1 MTARE
6 KRIAEL
12 DEQRRCLEQLTEYD
26 IGCDVWV
33 RDCLDD
39 AWEGPFTFRG
49 FSSSDHYPVEVND
62 GAQFYR
68 HATKTPPIEPQ
79 KITLRRWDGR
89 KCTLSDDAVVLFR
102 YRDGTRVVS
111 SVEVIPSDH
120 WSWNNTDSKDDI
132 THYAPIEI
140 EVED

>member
-1 MTARE
+1 MTTRE

-12 DEQRRCLEQLTEYD
+12 DEQRRCLEQLTED
-26 IGCDVWV
+26 DVGCDVWV
-33 RDCLDD
+33 RDNMELLWCGPYRFQGLD
-39 AWEGPFTFRG
+39 EGRFMFAA
-49 FSSSDHYPVEVND
+49 N
-62 GAQFYR
+62 GAYWLF
-68 HATKTPPIEPQ
+68 ATKTPPIEPQ

-140 EVED
+140 EVEE

>member
-1 MTARE
+1 MTTRE

-12 DEQRRCLEQLTEYD
+12 DEQRRCLEQLTED
-26 IGCDVWV
+26 DVGCDVWV
-33 RDCLDD
+33 RDELSLP
-39 AWEGPFTFRG
+39 WSGPYSFQGFDSGRYTFAA
-49 FSSSDHYPVEVND
+49 D
-62 GAQFYR
+62 GSTWLF
-68 HATKTPPIEPQ
+68 ATKTPPIEPQ

-89 KCTLSDDAVVLFR
+89 KCTLPDDAVVLFR

-120 WSWNNTDSKDDI
+120 WLWISDESDFHI

-140 EVED
+140 EVEE